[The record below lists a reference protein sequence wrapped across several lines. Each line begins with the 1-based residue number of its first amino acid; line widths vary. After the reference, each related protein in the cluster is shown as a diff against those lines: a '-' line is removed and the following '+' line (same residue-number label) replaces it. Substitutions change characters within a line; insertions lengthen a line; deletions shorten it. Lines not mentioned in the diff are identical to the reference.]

1 MKREEI
7 AKFSEE
13 FGKEV
18 ETIVLTQGKLYRHL
32 ICDGKLWFTIFEV
45 MIENKK
51 MSALVA
57 HEEAF
62 RAVGAKRKGS
72 AVLVIGHSNASVL
85 SDVYDILI
93 TFKSIQF
100 LAA

>member
-1 MKREEI
+1 MKKEEI
-7 AKFSEE
+7 VKFAEKFE
-13 FGKEV
+13 KEV
-18 ETIVLTQGKLYRHL
+18 ETIVLTQGKLYRQI
-32 ICDGKLWFTIFEV
+32 ICDGKHWFTIFEV

-62 RAVGAKRKGS
+62 RAVGAKNKGS
-72 AVLVIGHSNASVL
+72 ALLAIGHNPSSVFRE
-85 SDVYDILI
+85 VVDILVS
-93 TFKSIQF
+93 FKEINF

>member
-1 MKREEI
+1 MKKEEI
-7 AKFSEE
+7 AMLSEE

-18 ETIVLTQGKLYRHL
+18 ETIVQTQGKLYRH
-32 ICDGKLWFTIFEV
+32 IIGDGKLWFTIFEV

-51 MSALVA
+51 MFALVA

-62 RAVGAKRKGS
+62 RAVGAKKKGS
-72 AVLVIGHSNASVL
+72 ALLVIGHSKTSVL
-85 SDVYDILI
+85 REVSDILVS
-93 TFKSIQF
+93 FESIRF